1 MLSDPQSQYEAIQRR
16 EERLDGSFLTAVKTT
31 GTYCRPSCR
40 AKTPRTENVDFHP
53 TAASAQL
60 AGYRACK
67 RSSPDAAPPAR
78 PAPGQSTL
86 VGRAG
91 ALIEDGVVNPA
102 RTRRDQPDHD
112 EKGSIN
118 GSARRTAPRGTI

>member
-1 MLSDPQSQYEAIQRR
+1 MSRQDPP
-16 EERLDGSFLTAVKTT
+16 T
-31 GTYCRPSCR
+31 GP
-40 AKTPRTENVDFHP
+40 VDFHP
-53 TAASAQL
+53 RAASAQF

-67 RSSPDAAPPAR
+67 RCSPDAAPPTR

-91 ALIEDGVVNPA
+91 ALIDAGAAGSWRGETARRGPGRGIGSWFDCCLTWSLAVIDLRAA

-112 EKGSIN
+112 D
-118 GSARRTAPRGTI
+118 